1 MTERNVSSAVLSV
14 RLPAVSRDRLKMAAA
29 ARGETVQDLIG
40 GLVQHFL
47 TVETR
52 RAPELAATL
61 GALRGRAGRLR
72 ERGVAGLWVYGAVAR
87 GEARPGGAV
96 DLLVEFAAGARL
108 SLVALASLRAELAEA
123 LGTRAELVER
133 ATLRPE
139 LQRALE
145 WETVRVL

>member
-1 MTERNVSSAVLSV
+1 MSFLVPGEF
-14 RLPAVSRDRLKMAAA
+14 PDRLKMAAA

-47 TVETR
+47 VEETR

-72 ERGVAGLWVYGAVAR
+72 ERGVAGLWVYGPVAR
-87 GEARPGGAV
+87 GEAMPGGSV

-108 SLVALASLRAELAEA
+108 SLVALASLRAELSEA
-123 LGTRAELVER
+123 LGTDAELVER
-133 ATLRPE
+133 ATLCPNRH
-139 LQRALE
+139 AAME
-145 WETVRVL
+145 WEAVRVV

>member
-1 MTERNVSSAVLSV
+1 MVSFSV
-14 RLPAVSRDRLKMAAA
+14 QADVMQPLEMAAA

-40 GLVQHFL
+40 GLVQRFL
-47 TVETR
+47 AVETR

-61 GALRGRAGRLR
+61 GALRGRAGWLR

-96 DLLVEFAAGARL
+96 DLLVEFAAGTRL

-123 LGTRAELVER
+123 LGTRAELIER

-139 LQRALE
+139 LHAATE
-145 WETVRVL
+145 WEAVRVL